1 MDGATLANA
10 NLAENTLFGTIPL
23 LVNLSQKSANR
34 VQPKRKKKEKANLC
48 YFALWNKVLS
58 FSFWTHLF

>member
-1 MDGATLANA
+1 MDRATLANA

-34 VQPKRKKKEKANLC
+34 VQPKRKKKEKAKLC
-48 YFALWNKVLS
+48 YFAL
-58 FSFWTHLF
+58 